1 MNAELPSDVTPKIQP
16 SELTSEVHTHT
27 QCLDIG
33 KTGNVSYCLE
43 SCGILKK
50 NDRVCFTVF
59 FFSVAYILP
68 FLSCISNQAKNKDG
82 CLSH

>member
-1 MNAELPSDVTPKIQP
+1 MNTELPSDVTPKIQP
-16 SELTSEVHTHT
+16 SELTSEIHT

-50 NDRVCFTVF
+50 NDRVYFIV
-59 FFSVAYILP
+59 V
-68 FLSCISNQAKNKDG
+68 Q
-82 CLSH
+82 